1 MFNRHVSN
9 RLSAYCH
16 RELPPE
22 ESRRVSEHLM
32 NCERCR
38 AECDDIKL
46 GIQFARQLPPAAAP
60 EGMWGEIEALLDRQA
75 EGARPDRP
83 SFAGPLS
90 GYLSAFARSRAALA
104 TTILIVGLASAAA
117 WYYFRATA
125 SSWEVVSL
133 AGQPVIES
141 NPIRETGSLG
151 VGDWLET
158 DGSSRAQISVSNIGQ
173 VEVEPNTR
181 IRLVETR
188 LTEHRLELERGTMH
202 AMIYAPPRLFFVDTP
217 SATAIDYGCAYTL
230 AVDDTGA
237 SFLHVTMGLVAM
249 ESKGRESM
257 VPAGAAC
264 ETRPGVEPGTP
275 YFEDASDALKAAL
288 SRLDFEGGGAEAL
301 RVVLSESRRFDT
313 LTLWH
318 LLARV
323 GEQER
328 GEVYDRMIALSPAP
342 DTVTREGII
351 RLDKNML
358 DQWRDDM
365 ELYWFR
371 EDVPVWKKAWRGVWE
386 K

>member
-16 RELPPE
+16 GELSPE
-22 ESRRVSEHLM
+22 ESRRVSEHLAK
-32 NCERCR
+32 CGRCR
-38 AECDDIKL
+38 ADCDEIRL
-46 GIQFARQLPPAAAP
+46 GIQFARQLPSVSAP

-75 EGARPDRP
+75 EARRP
-83 SFAGPLS
+83 ERPTFAGTLS
-90 GYLSAFARSRAALA
+90 GYLSAFTRRRAAVA
-104 TTILIVGLASAAA
+104 AAVVIVGLASAAA

-133 AGQPVIES
+133 AGRPVIES
-141 NPIRETGSLG
+141 DPIRDTGSLG

-158 DGSSRAQISVSNIGQ
+158 DDSSRAQISVANIGQ

-230 AVDDTGA
+230 AVDETGA

-288 SRLDFEGGGAEAL
+288 SRFDFENGGGEAL
-301 RVVLSESRRFDT
+301 KVILSESRQFDT

-318 LLARV
+318 LLSRADER
-323 GEQER
+323 ER
-328 GEVYDRMIALSPAP
+328 GAIYDRMIALAPAP
-342 DTVTREGII
+342 DSVTREGII

-358 DQWRDDM
+358 DRWRD
-365 ELYWFR
+365 ELEFHWFR
-371 EDVPVWKKAWRGVWE
+371 DDPPVWKKAWRGMWE